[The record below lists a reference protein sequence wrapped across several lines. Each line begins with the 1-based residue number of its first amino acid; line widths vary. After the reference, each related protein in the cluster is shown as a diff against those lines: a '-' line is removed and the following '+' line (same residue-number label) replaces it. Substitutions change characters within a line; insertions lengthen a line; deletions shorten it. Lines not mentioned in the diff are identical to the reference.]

1 MRFVRLAAFVGS
13 LVLLVGTLISI
24 VNRRDDLSDEY
35 DVRLRAA
42 SVLVTNSVETAID
55 RAVVLAEVAGADT
68 DPASLEVFAAPV
80 DVCLVDRGVT
90 VCTGDDLTELD
101 AYAAGREAA
110 VELGHA
116 VAVVDE
122 TSDSVLVVN
131 GADHVVAIL
140 LPADALIGDS
150 ASAVIEQYAGD
161 VGVDVLP
168 TGDAD
173 GNATDG
179 VVGRDGDRIV
189 TTTIT
194 DPLVDSAVDVT
205 VAVEPNIGITGDGG
219 MRYLLLLG
227 LGTVLLA
234 VAGWTFLAERRSL
247 ERRATTD
254 EMTGLLNRREFE
266 RQSEEAMLNADRFG
280 TGLCVML
287 VDLDR
292 FKSINDTRGHHVG
305 DEVLTEC
312 ARRLRSAV
320 RDTDVVGRWGG
331 DEFVILLPGLEHG
344 TAVRNSADRIGAAL
358 SGTPIVDDITITGS
372 IGAALYPRHGQSF
385 NDLIRAADSAMY
397 GAKSTG
403 VTHRLADTLTAED
416 HTPTELTYEGPE
428 RRRTTP
434 TGIGRG

>member
-35 DVRLRAA
+35 NVRLRAA
-42 SVLVTNSVETAID
+42 SVLVTNSVDAAID
-55 RAVVLAEVAGADT
+55 RAVVLAEVAGPDT
-68 DPASLEVFAAPV
+68 DPPSLEVFAEPV
-80 DVCLVDRGVT
+80 DVCVVEAGVT
-90 VCTGDDLTELD
+90 SCTGDDLTELG
-101 AYAAGREAA
+101 AYPTARQAA
-110 VELGHA
+110 VERGHA

-122 TSDSVLVVN
+122 DTESVLVVN
-131 GADHVVAIL
+131 GADHVVAIR
-140 LPADALIGDS
+140 LPPDALVG
-150 ASAVIEQYAGD
+150 ASTAAVIDQYAGD
-161 VGVDVLP
+161 VDVDISP
-168 TGDAD
+168 TTDAS

-179 VVGRDGDRIV
+179 VVSGDGKRMV
-189 TTTIT
+189 TTTIM

-205 VAVEPNIGITGDGG
+205 VTVDPAIGLTGDGG
-219 MRYLLLLG
+219 TRYLLLLA

-234 VAGWTFLAERRSL
+234 VAGWTFLVERRSL

-292 FKSINDTRGHHVG
+292 FKLINDTRGHHVG
-305 DEVLTEC
+305 DEVLVEC

-344 TAVRNSADRIGAAL
+344 TAVRNSAERIGAAL
-358 SGTPIVDDITITGS
+358 SGTPIVGDITITGS
-372 IGAALYPRHGQSF
+372 IGAALYPRHGQTF
-385 NDLIRAADSAMY
+385 NDLIRAADAAMY

-403 VTHRLADTLTAED
+403 VTHRLADTLTADD
-416 HTPTELTYEGPE
+416 HTPSDLAYEGPE
-428 RRRTTP
+428 RRRTT